1 MLPRSA
7 ASDWPAVRRRGLQNY
22 TPGAERAFKLMTKRG
37 KKKKTTMASFFALPS
52 LLLFSNRRRAVSA
65 EETETEDRES
75 GAITVA
81 SCRKSI
87 RLAPSQIKQMAVGSM
102 AQPGSFLTDPPRR
115 SARKLRGQDRV
126 KAPSLFLVLSLS
138 TEFPILSR

>member
-22 TPGAERAFKLMTKRG
+22 TPGAERAFKLMTKREE
-37 KKKKTTMASFFALPS
+37 KKKTTMTSFFALPS

-65 EETETEDRES
+65 EETETES
-75 GAITVA
+75 GVIAVA

-126 KAPSLFLVLSLS
+126 KAPSSSLVLSLS
-138 TEFPILSR
+138 TEFPILSRFI

>member
-37 KKKKTTMASFFALPS
+37 KKKKTTTTTMASFFALPS

-126 KAPSLFLVLSLS
+126 KAPSSSSYLSLH
-138 TEFPILSR
+138 

>member
-1 MLPRSA
+1 MLPL
-7 ASDWPAVRRRGLQNY
+7 AVRRGCLQNY

-65 EETETEDRES
+65 EETETES
-75 GAITVA
+75 KVALLLLLA

-87 RLAPSQIKQMAVGSM
+87 RLAPSQIKQMAVGS
-102 AQPGSFLTDPPRR
+102 QWPNRVPCSRLLSRR
-115 SARKLRGQDRV
+115 SATELRGQDCV
-126 KAPSLFLVLSLS
+126 KAPSLSSCLSLNY
-138 TEFPILSR
+138 LH